1 MRHIWH
7 VYKTDWLHILKVP
20 TGIFLIVAIILLPGV
35 YDWVNVKSVWDPY
48 SNTQGIKI
56 AVTSEDA
63 GATVEGTNINI
74 GDELVSSLKNNEKL
88 GWTFVD
94 RAEASRG
101 VQTGEYYA
109 SLLIPG
115 DFSSKITGIV
125 DGKLE
130 RPEVIYSVN
139 EKVNAI
145 APKITGS
152 GVSAITTQ
160 INENF
165 TEAVSEAVLTK
176 LNEAG
181 VEINAQLPTLRKMEN
196 GIFTLEKN
204 LPAIQAAGQKVLQV
218 EKAMPEIVKD
228 AQKIVEIEKKLPEI
242 NEAAQYVLK
251 VQEYWPQINDAA
263 SEVLTIQGRIPDI
276 QKAVERIRE
285 VDENFGQVSGVI
297 QTALDKTNKA
307 LSIVTAAEQDLDK
320 VSQIA
325 GNGIELA
332 QGLNQFVDSSEEAFQ
347 AIGPTIRQ
355 NLLLVQ
361 QITNAAGDVF
371 AQLQNSDLNNLPTAE
386 DLDRIASRL
395 GIAVKL
401 VDSMAEL
408 LGKIDNLLP
417 SHPLADKITQLN
429 SVSDKLQLQIRLAGI
444 MSDAIRR
451 NTTPPTDVIA
461 QLNALSKDI
470 SSEIGNILNTY
481 ESEISPALAAGA
493 DKLRSILSTSAETLQ
508 GAKDRIPDI
517 ADILASAKEGITSG
531 QTELTKIQSDLPQI
545 QSKIHEISET
555 LANKS
560 EGFIQALNTVS
571 SLIRNDLPKLG
582 TKLNEAADF
591 VRNDLPNAEKQ
602 IGKASDFVQN
612 QLPEVEKGVHRV
624 ATLVRD
630 DLPALESAISKA
642 ADKLREVEGNNQFA
656 ELAKLLRGDIEEE
669 SAFLS
674 SPVQIKEQ
682 QLYPIPNYGS
692 AMSPFYG
699 VLSLWVGST
708 LLISL
713 LRAEAENPEGKFRGY
728 ELYLGRLATFLTI
741 GLLQAICVTLGD
753 ILILG
758 TYVADKL
765 WFVLFAMLVSAVFVT
780 ITYTLLSVFGNIG
793 KGIAIIFMVFQFSS
807 SGGTFPISM
816 TSPFFQALNPFM
828 PFTYAISLL
837 RESVGG
843 ILWST
848 AIKDILWLCM
858 FIVLSLIVAL
868 ALKRPLSSLT
878 KRSAEN
884 AKKTKI
890 IA

>member
-74 GDELVSSLKNNEKL
+74 GNELVSSLKNNEKL

-130 RPEVIYSVN
+130 RPEVIYTVN

-152 GVSAITTQ
+152 VVSAITTQ

-181 VEINAQLPTLRKMEN
+181 VEINSQLPTLRKMEN

-204 LPAIQAAGQKVLQV
+204 LPAIQAAGQKVLEV

-263 SEVLTIQGRIPDI
+263 SEVLAIQGRIPDI

-285 VDENFGQVSGVI
+285 VDENFGQVSDVI

-332 QGLNQFVDSSEEAFQ
+332 EGLNQFVDSSEEAFQ
-347 AIGPTIRQ
+347 TISPAIHQ

-429 SVSDKLQLQIRLAGI
+429 SISDKLQLQIRLAGI
-444 MSDAIRR
+444 ISDAMRR

-470 SSEIGNILNTY
+470 SSGIGNILNTY
-481 ESEISPALAAGA
+481 ESELSPALAAGV
-493 DKLRSILSTSAETLQ
+493 DKLRSILSTSSETLQ

-517 ADILASAKEGITSG
+517 ADILASAKEGIMFG
-531 QTELTKIQSDLPQI
+531 QTELTKIQSELPQV
-545 QSKIHEISET
+545 QSKIHEVSET

-582 TKLNEAADF
+582 NKLNEAADF

-630 DLPALESAISKA
+630 DLPALERAISKA

-669 SAFLS
+669 SAFLA

-741 GLLQAICVTLGD
+741 GLLQALCVTLGD

-858 FIVLSLIVAL
+858 FIALSLIVAL
-868 ALKRPLSSLT
+868 TLKRPLSSLT

>member
-1 MRHIWH
+1 M
-7 VYKTDWLHILKVP
+7 L
-20 TGIFLIVAIILLPGV
+20 A
-35 YDWVNVKSVWDPY
+35 
-48 SNTQGIKI
+48 
-56 AVTSEDA
+56 
-63 GATVEGTNINI
+63 
-74 GDELVSSLKNNEKL
+74 
-88 GWTFVD
+88 
-94 RAEASRG
+94 
-101 VQTGEYYA
+101 
-109 SLLIPG
+109 
-115 DFSSKITGIV
+115 
-125 DGKLE
+125 
-130 RPEVIYSVN
+130 
-139 EKVNAI
+139 
-145 APKITGS
+145 
-152 GVSAITTQ
+152 
-160 INENF
+160 
-165 TEAVSEAVLTK
+165 
-176 LNEAG
+176 
-181 VEINAQLPTLRKMEN
+181 
-196 GIFTLEKN
+196 
-204 LPAIQAAGQKVLQV
+204 
-218 EKAMPEIVKD
+218 
-228 AQKIVEIEKKLPEI
+228 
-242 NEAAQYVLK
+242 
-251 VQEYWPQINDAA
+251 
-263 SEVLTIQGRIPDI
+263 IQGRIPDI

-371 AQLQNSDLNNLPTAE
+371 AQLQNSDLENLPTAE

-444 MSDAIRR
+444 ISDAIRR

-470 SSEIGNILNTY
+470 SSGIGNILNTY

-517 ADILASAKEGITSG
+517 ADILASAKEGITFG

-555 LANKS
+555 LMNKS

-612 QLPEVEKGVHRV
+612 QLPEVEKEYIV
-624 ATLVRD
+624 
-630 DLPALESAISKA
+630 LPRWYVMICQHWKVPSARLQTNLGKSKVITSLQNLPSFCAAISK
-642 ADKLREVEGNNQFA
+642 KR
-656 ELAKLLRGDIEEE
+656 
-669 SAFLS
+669 
-674 SPVQIKEQ
+674 
-682 QLYPIPNYGS
+682 
-692 AMSPFYG
+692 
-699 VLSLWVGST
+699 VLSLQV
-708 LLISL
+708 
-713 LRAEAENPEGKFRGY
+713 R
-728 ELYLGRLATFLTI
+728 
-741 GLLQAICVTLGD
+741 
-753 ILILG
+753 
-758 TYVADKL
+758 
-765 WFVLFAMLVSAVFVT
+765 
-780 ITYTLLSVFGNIG
+780 
-793 KGIAIIFMVFQFSS
+793 
-807 SGGTFPISM
+807 
-816 TSPFFQALNPFM
+816 
-828 PFTYAISLL
+828 
-837 RESVGG
+837 
-843 ILWST
+843 
-848 AIKDILWLCM
+848 
-858 FIVLSLIVAL
+858 
-868 ALKRPLSSLT
+868 
-878 KRSAEN
+878 
-884 AKKTKI
+884 
-890 IA
+890 

>member
-1 MRHIWH
+1 MRHIWQ

-56 AVTSEDA
+56 AVTTEDK
-63 GATVEGTNINI
+63 GATVAGTNVNI
-74 GDELVSSLKNNEKL
+74 GDELVSSLKQNEKL
-88 GWTFVD
+88 GWTFVGQ
-94 RAEASRG
+94 AEADRG

-115 DFSSKITGIV
+115 DFSTKITGIV

-130 RPEVIYSVN
+130 RPEVIYTVN

-165 TEAVSEAVLTK
+165 TEAVSQAVLTK
-176 LNEAG
+176 LKEAG

-204 LPAIQAAGQKVLQV
+204 LPAIQAAGQKVLEV
-218 EKAMPEIVKD
+218 EKAMPDIVKD

-263 SEVLTIQGRIPDI
+263 SEVLAIQGRIPDI
-276 QKAVERIRE
+276 QKAVERIQE
-285 VDENFGQVSGVI
+285 VDANFGQVSGVI
-297 QTALDKTNKA
+297 QTALDKTDKA

-320 VSQIA
+320 VSLIA

-332 QGLNQFVDSSEEAFQ
+332 QGLNHFVDSSEEAFQ
-347 AIGPTIRQ
+347 AIDPVIRQ

-361 QITNAAGDVF
+361 QIANAASDVF
-371 AQLQNSDLNNLPTAE
+371 GQLQNTDLNKLPTAE
-386 DLDRIASRL
+386 DLDRIAARL

-417 SHPLADKITQLN
+417 SHPLANKITQLN
-429 SVSDKLQLQIRLAGI
+429 TISDKLQLQIRLAGVI
-444 MSDAIRR
+444 SDALRG
-451 NTTPPTDVIA
+451 NTTPPADVIA

-470 SSEIGNILNTY
+470 SSGIGNIMNTY

-493 DKLRSILSTSAETLQ
+493 DKLRSILSTSADTLQ
-508 GAKDRIPDI
+508 GARDRIPDI
-517 ADILASAKEGITSG
+517 SDILASAKEGITFG
-531 QTELTKIQSDLPQI
+531 QIELTKIQSELPQI

-582 TKLNEAADF
+582 TKLNEAANF

-602 IGKASDFVQN
+602 IGKASDFVQK
-612 QLPEVEKGVHRV
+612 QLPEVKQGVHRV

-669 SAFLS
+669 SAFLA
-674 SPVQIKEQ
+674 SPVKIKEQ

-741 GLLQAICVTLGD
+741 GLLQAICVSLGD

-758 TYVADKL
+758 TYVADKV

-858 FIVLSLIVAL
+858 FIALSLIVAL

>member
-1 MRHIWH
+1 M
-7 VYKTDWLHILKVP
+7 
-20 TGIFLIVAIILLPGV
+20 
-35 YDWVNVKSVWDPY
+35 
-48 SNTQGIKI
+48 
-56 AVTSEDA
+56 
-63 GATVEGTNINI
+63 
-74 GDELVSSLKNNEKL
+74 
-88 GWTFVD
+88 
-94 RAEASRG
+94 
-101 VQTGEYYA
+101 
-109 SLLIPG
+109 
-115 DFSSKITGIV
+115 
-125 DGKLE
+125 
-130 RPEVIYSVN
+130 
-139 EKVNAI
+139 NAI

-181 VEINAQLPTLRKMEN
+181 VEINSQLPTLRKMEN

-204 LPAIQAAGQKVLQV
+204 LPAIQAAGQKVLEV

-251 VQEYWPQINDAA
+251 VQEYWPQINEAA
-263 SEVLTIQGRIPDI
+263 SEVLAIQGRIPDI

-285 VDENFGQVSGVI
+285 VDENFGQVSDVI

-332 QGLNQFVDSSEEAFQ
+332 EGLNQFVDSSEEAFQ
-347 AIGPTIRQ
+347 TIGPTIRQ

-361 QITNAAGDVF
+361 QISNAAGDVF
-371 AQLQNSDLNNLPTAE
+371 AQLQNSDRNNLPTVE

-395 GIAVKL
+395 GVAVKL

-408 LGKIDNLLP
+408 LGNINNLLP
-417 SHPLADKITQLN
+417 DQPLADKITQLN
-429 SVSDKLQLQIRLAGI
+429 SISDKLQLQIRLAGI
-444 MSDAIRR
+444 ISDAMRR

-461 QLNALSKDI
+461 QLNTLSKDI
-470 SSEIGNILNTY
+470 SSGSGNILNTY

-493 DKLRSILSTSAETLQ
+493 DKLRSTLSTSAETLQ

-517 ADILASAKEGITSG
+517 TGILASTKEGITFG
-531 QTELTKIQSDLPQI
+531 QTELTKIQSELPQI
-545 QSKIHEISET
+545 QSKIYEISET

-582 TKLNEAADF
+582 NKLNEAANF
-591 VRNDLPNAEKQ
+591 VRNDLPTAEKQ

-741 GLLQAICVTLGD
+741 GLLQAVCVTLGD

-858 FIVLSLIVAL
+858 FIGLSLIVAL

>member
-1 MRHIWH
+1 MRHIWQ

-56 AVTSEDA
+56 AVTTEDK
-63 GATVEGTNINI
+63 GATVAGTNVNI
-74 GDELVSSLKNNEKL
+74 GDELVSSLKQNEKL
-88 GWTFVD
+88 GWTFVSQ
-94 RAEASRG
+94 AEADHG

-130 RPEVIYSVN
+130 RPEVIYTVN

-165 TEAVSEAVLTK
+165 TEAVSQAVLTK
-176 LNEAG
+176 LKEAG

-204 LPAIQAAGQKVLQV
+204 LPAIQAAGQKVLEV
-218 EKAMPEIVKD
+218 EKAMPGIVKD

-251 VQEYWPQINDAA
+251 MQEYWPQINDAA
-263 SEVLTIQGRIPDI
+263 SEVLAIQGRIPDI
-276 QKAVERIRE
+276 QKAVERIQE
-285 VDENFGQVSGVI
+285 VDANFGQVSGVI
-297 QTALDKTNKA
+297 QTALDKTDKA

-332 QGLNQFVDSSEEAFQ
+332 EGLNQFVDSSEEAFQ
-347 AIGPTIRQ
+347 AIGPAIRQ

-361 QITNAAGDVF
+361 QIANAASDVF
-371 AQLQNSDLNNLPTAE
+371 GQLQNTDLNNLPTAE
-386 DLDRIASRL
+386 DLDRIAARL

-417 SHPLADKITQLN
+417 SHPLANKITQLN
-429 SVSDKLQLQIRLAGI
+429 TISDKLQLQIRLAGI
-444 MSDAIRR
+444 ISDALRR
-451 NTTPPTDVIA
+451 NTTPPADVIA
-461 QLNALSKDI
+461 QLNALSKEI
-470 SSEIGNILNTY
+470 SSGIGNIMNTY

-493 DKLRSILSTSAETLQ
+493 DKLRSILSTSADTLQ
-508 GAKDRIPDI
+508 GARDRIPDI

-531 QTELTKIQSDLPQI
+531 QTELTKIQSELPQI

-612 QLPEVEKGVHRV
+612 QLPEVEQGVHRV

-669 SAFLS
+669 SAFLA

-728 ELYLGRLATFLTI
+728 QLYLGRLATFLTI
-741 GLLQAICVTLGD
+741 GLLQAICVSLGD

-758 TYVADKL
+758 AYVADKL

-858 FIVLSLIVAL
+858 FIALSLIVAL

>member
-7 VYKTDWLHILKVP
+7 IYKTDWLHILKVP

-56 AVTSEDA
+56 AVTTEDK
-63 GATVEGTNINI
+63 GATVAGTSVNI
-74 GDELVSSLKNNEKL
+74 GDELVSSLKQNEKL
-88 GWTFVD
+88 GWTFVNQ
-94 RAEASRG
+94 AEAERG

-109 SLLIPG
+109 SLLVPE

-130 RPEVIYSVN
+130 RPEVIYTVN

-165 TEAVSEAVLTK
+165 TEAVSQAVLTK
-176 LNEAG
+176 LKEAG

-204 LPAIQAAGQKVLQV
+204 LPAIQSAGQKVLEV
-218 EKAMPEIVKD
+218 EKAMPGIVKD

-263 SEVLTIQGRIPDI
+263 SEVLAIQGRIPDI

-285 VDENFGQVSGVI
+285 VDANFGQVSGVI
-297 QTALDKTNKA
+297 QTALDKTDKA

-332 QGLNQFVDSSEEAFQ
+332 EGLNKFVDSSEEAFQ
-347 AIGPTIRQ
+347 AIGPAIRQ

-361 QITNAAGDVF
+361 QIANAAGDVF
-371 AQLQNSDLNNLPTAE
+371 GQLQNTDLNKLPTPE
-386 DLDRIASRL
+386 DLDRIAARL

-408 LGKIDNLLP
+408 LSKINNLLP
-417 SHPLADKITQLN
+417 SHPLSDKITQLN
-429 SVSDKLQLQIRLAGI
+429 TISDKLQLQIRLAGI
-444 MSDAIRR
+444 ISDAMRR
-451 NTTPPTDVIA
+451 NTTPPADVIA

-470 SSEIGNILNTY
+470 SSGIGNILNTY
-481 ESEISPALAAGA
+481 DSEISPALAAGA
-493 DKLRSILSTSAETLQ
+493 DKLRSILSTSADALQ
-508 GAKDRIPDI
+508 GARDRIPDI
-517 ADILASAKEGITSG
+517 KDILASAKEGITFG
-531 QTELTKIQSDLPQI
+531 QTELTKIQSELPQI

-582 TKLNEAADF
+582 IKLNEAADF

-669 SAFLS
+669 SAFLA

-728 ELYLGRLATFLTI
+728 ELYLGRLGTFLTI
-741 GLLQAICVTLGD
+741 GLLQAVCVSLGD

-858 FIVLSLIVAL
+858 FIALSLIVAL

>member
-56 AVTSEDA
+56 AVTTEDK
-63 GATVEGTNINI
+63 GATVAGTSVNI
-74 GDELVSSLKNNEKL
+74 GDELVSSLKQNEKL
-88 GWTFVD
+88 GWTFVNQ
-94 RAEASRG
+94 AEAERG

-109 SLLIPG
+109 SLLIPE

-130 RPEVIYSVN
+130 RPEVIYTVN

-165 TEAVSEAVLTK
+165 TEAVSQAVLTK
-176 LNEAG
+176 LKEAG

-204 LPAIQAAGQKVLQV
+204 LPAIQSAGQKVLEV
-218 EKAMPEIVKD
+218 EKAMPGIVKD

-263 SEVLTIQGRIPDI
+263 SEVLAIQGRIPDI

-285 VDENFGQVSGVI
+285 VDANFGQVSGVI
-297 QTALDKTNKA
+297 QTALDKTDKA

-332 QGLNQFVDSSEEAFQ
+332 EGLNQFVDSSEEAFQ
-347 AIGPTIRQ
+347 AIGPAIRQ

-361 QITNAAGDVF
+361 QIANAAGDVF
-371 AQLQNSDLNNLPTAE
+371 GQLQNTDLNKLPTPE
-386 DLDRIASRL
+386 DLDRIAARL

-408 LGKIDNLLP
+408 LSKIDNLLP
-417 SHPLADKITQLN
+417 SHPLSNKITQLN
-429 SVSDKLQLQIRLAGI
+429 TISDKLQLQIRLAGI
-444 MSDAIRR
+444 ISDAMRR
-451 NTTPPTDVIA
+451 NTTPPADVIA

-470 SSEIGNILNTY
+470 SSGIGNILNTY
-481 ESEISPALAAGA
+481 DSEISPALAAGA
-493 DKLRSILSTSAETLQ
+493 DKLRSILSTSADALQ
-508 GAKDRIPDI
+508 GARDRIPDI
-517 ADILASAKEGITSG
+517 KDILASAKEGITFG
-531 QTELTKIQSDLPQI
+531 QTELTKIQSELPQI

-669 SAFLS
+669 SAFLA

-741 GLLQAICVTLGD
+741 GLLQAVCVSLGD

-858 FIVLSLIVAL
+858 FIALSLIVAL

>member
-56 AVTSEDA
+56 AVTTEDT
-63 GATVEGTNINI
+63 GATVEGTNVNI
-74 GDELVSSLKNNEKL
+74 GDELVSSLKQNEKL

-94 RAEASRG
+94 QAEANRG

-109 SLLIPG
+109 SLLILG

-130 RPEVIYSVN
+130 RPEVIYTVN

-176 LNEAG
+176 LKEAG

-204 LPAIQAAGQKVLQV
+204 LPAIQAAGQKVLEV
-218 EKAMPEIVKD
+218 EKAMPDIVKD

-263 SEVLTIQGRIPDI
+263 SEVLAIQGRIPDI
-276 QKAVERIRE
+276 QKAVARIRE
-285 VDENFGQVSGVI
+285 VDENFGQVSSVI
-297 QTALDKTNKA
+297 QTALDKTDKA

-325 GNGIELA
+325 GNGIELTE
-332 QGLNQFVDSSEEAFQ
+332 GLNQFVDSSEEAFQ
-347 AIGPTIRQ
+347 AIGPAIRQ
-355 NLLLVQ
+355 NLMLVQ

-386 DLDRIASRL
+386 DLDRIAARL

-401 VDSMAEL
+401 IDSMAEL
-408 LGKIDNLLP
+408 LGNINNLLP
-417 SHPLADKITQLN
+417 SQPLADKITQLN
-429 SVSDKLQLQIRLAGI
+429 TVSDKLQLQIRLAAI
-444 MSDAIRR
+444 ISDAMRR
-451 NTTPPTDVIA
+451 NTTLPADVIA
-461 QLNALSKDI
+461 ELNTLSKDI
-470 SSEIGNILNTY
+470 SSGIGNILNTY

-517 ADILASAKEGITSG
+517 ADILASAKEAITFG
-531 QTELTKIQSDLPQI
+531 QTELTKIQSDLPEI

-555 LANKS
+555 LTNKS

-591 VRNDLPNAEKQ
+591 VRHDLPNAEKQ
-602 IGKASDFVQN
+602 IGKASEFVQN

-624 ATLVRD
+624 AALVRD

-713 LRAEAENPEGKFRGY
+713 LRAEAENPDGRFRGY

-741 GLLQAICVTLGD
+741 GLLQAVCVTLGD

-858 FIVLSLIVAL
+858 FIALSLIVAL

>member
-56 AVTSEDA
+56 AVTTEDK
-63 GATVEGTNINI
+63 GATVEGTSVNI
-74 GDELVSSLKNNEKL
+74 GDELVSSLKHNEKL

-94 RAEASRG
+94 RTEASRG
-101 VQTGEYYA
+101 VQTGDYYA

-130 RPEVIYSVN
+130 RPEVIYTVN

-165 TEAVSEAVLTK
+165 TEAVSEAVLSK
-176 LNEAG
+176 LKEAG

-204 LPAIQAAGQKVLQV
+204 LPAIQAAGQKVLEV

-228 AQKIVEIEKKLPEI
+228 AQKIVDIEKKLPEI

-263 SEVLTIQGRIPDI
+263 SEVLAIQGRIPDI

-285 VDENFGQVSGVI
+285 VDEHFGQVSDVI
-297 QTALDKTNKA
+297 QTALVKTNKA

-332 QGLNQFVDSSEEAFQ
+332 EGLNQFVDSSEEAFQ
-347 AIGPTIRQ
+347 AIGPAIRQ

-371 AQLQNSDLNNLPTAE
+371 AQLQNSDLENLPTAE

-395 GIAVKL
+395 GIALKL

-444 MSDAIRR
+444 ISDAMRR
-451 NTTPPTDVIA
+451 NTTLPADVIA
-461 QLNALSKDI
+461 QLNTLSKDI
-470 SSEIGNILNTY
+470 SSGIGNILNTY

-493 DKLRSILSTSAETLQ
+493 DKLRSILSTSASTLQ

-517 ADILASAKEGITSG
+517 ADILASAKEGITFG

-669 SAFLS
+669 SAFLA

-713 LRAEAENPEGKFRGY
+713 LRAEAENPEGRFRGY

-765 WFVLFAMLVSAVFVT
+765 WFILFAMLVSAVFVT

-858 FIVLSLIVAL
+858 FIALSLIVAL

-884 AKKTKI
+884 ARRTKI

>member
-130 RPEVIYSVN
+130 RPEVIYTVN

-181 VEINAQLPTLRKMEN
+181 VEINSQLPTLRKMEN

-204 LPAIQAAGQKVLQV
+204 LPAIQAAGQKVLEV

-263 SEVLTIQGRIPDI
+263 SEVLDIQGRIPDL

-285 VDENFGQVSGVI
+285 VDENFGQVSDVI

-332 QGLNQFVDSSEEAFQ
+332 EGLDQFVDSSEEAFQ
-347 AIGPTIRQ
+347 TISPAIHQ

-371 AQLQNSDLNNLPTAE
+371 AQLQNSDLNNLPTVE

-401 VDSMAEL
+401 VNSMAEL
-408 LGKIDNLLP
+408 LGNINNLLP
-417 SHPLADKITQLN
+417 SQLLADKITQLN
-429 SVSDKLQLQIRLAGI
+429 SISDKLQLQIRLAGI
-444 MSDAIRR
+444 ISDAMRR
-451 NTTPPTDVIA
+451 NTTPPTEVIA

-470 SSEIGNILNTY
+470 SSGIGNILNTY

-493 DKLRSILSTSAETLQ
+493 DKLRSILSTSSETLQ

-517 ADILASAKEGITSG
+517 ADILASAKEGIMFG
-531 QTELTKIQSDLPQI
+531 QTELTKIQSELPQV
-545 QSKIHEISET
+545 QSKIHEVSET

-582 TKLNEAADF
+582 NKLNEAADF

-669 SAFLS
+669 SAFLA

-713 LRAEAENPEGKFRGY
+713 LRAEAENPESKFRGY

-741 GLLQAICVTLGD
+741 GLLQALCVTLGD

-858 FIVLSLIVAL
+858 FIALSLIVAL
-868 ALKRPLSSLT
+868 TLKRPLSSLT

>member
-74 GDELVSSLKNNEKL
+74 GNELVSSLKNNEKL

-115 DFSSKITGIV
+115 DFSSKITGII

-130 RPEVIYSVN
+130 RPEVIYTVN

-181 VEINAQLPTLRKMEN
+181 VEINSQLPTLRKMEN
-196 GIFTLEKN
+196 GIFTLERN
-204 LPAIQAAGQKVLQV
+204 LPAIQAAGQKVLEV

-263 SEVLTIQGRIPDI
+263 SEVLAIQGRIPDI

-285 VDENFGQVSGVI
+285 VDENFGQVSAVI

-332 QGLNQFVDSSEEAFQ
+332 EGLNQFVDSSEEAFQ
-347 AIGPTIRQ
+347 TISPAIHQ

-371 AQLQNSDLNNLPTAE
+371 TQLQNSDLNNLPTAE

-429 SVSDKLQLQIRLAGI
+429 SISDKLQLQIRLAGI
-444 MSDAIRR
+444 ISDAMRR

-470 SSEIGNILNTY
+470 SSGIGNILNTY
-481 ESEISPALAAGA
+481 ESELSPALAAGA

-517 ADILASAKEGITSG
+517 ADILASAKEGIMFG
-531 QTELTKIQSDLPQI
+531 QTELTKIQSELPQV
-545 QSKIHEISET
+545 QSKIHEVSET

-582 TKLNEAADF
+582 NKLNEAADF

-630 DLPALESAISKA
+630 DLPALERAISKA

-669 SAFLS
+669 SAFLA

-741 GLLQAICVTLGD
+741 GLLQALCVTLGD

-858 FIVLSLIVAL
+858 FIALSLIVAL
-868 ALKRPLSSLT
+868 TLKRPLSSLT

>member
-130 RPEVIYSVN
+130 RPEVIYTVN

-181 VEINAQLPTLRKMEN
+181 VEINSQLPTLRKMEN

-204 LPAIQAAGQKVLQV
+204 LPAIQAAGQKVLEV

-263 SEVLTIQGRIPDI
+263 SEVLDIQGRIPDL

-285 VDENFGQVSGVI
+285 VDENFGQVSDVI

-332 QGLNQFVDSSEEAFQ
+332 EGLDQFVDSSEEAFQ
-347 AIGPTIRQ
+347 TISPAIHQ

-371 AQLQNSDLNNLPTAE
+371 TQLQNSDLNNLPTVE

-401 VDSMAEL
+401 VNSMAEL
-408 LGKIDNLLP
+408 LGNINNLLP
-417 SHPLADKITQLN
+417 SQLLADKITQLN
-429 SVSDKLQLQIRLAGI
+429 SISDKLQLQIRLAGI
-444 MSDAIRR
+444 ISDAMRR
-451 NTTPPTDVIA
+451 NTTPPTEVIA

-470 SSEIGNILNTY
+470 SSGIGNILNTY

-493 DKLRSILSTSAETLQ
+493 DKLRSILSTSSETLQ

-517 ADILASAKEGITSG
+517 ADILASAKEGIMFG
-531 QTELTKIQSDLPQI
+531 QTELTKIQSELPQV
-545 QSKIHEISET
+545 QSKIHEVSET

-582 TKLNEAADF
+582 NKLNEAADF

-669 SAFLS
+669 SAFLA

-713 LRAEAENPEGKFRGY
+713 LRAEAENPESKFRGY

-741 GLLQAICVTLGD
+741 GLLQALCVTLGD

-858 FIVLSLIVAL
+858 FIALSLIVAL
-868 ALKRPLSSLT
+868 TLKRPLSSLT

>member
-1 MRHIWH
+1 MRHIWQ

-56 AVTSEDA
+56 AVTTEDK
-63 GATVEGTNINI
+63 GATVAGTNVNI
-74 GDELVSSLKNNEKL
+74 GDELVSSLKQNEKL

-94 RAEASRG
+94 QAEADRG

-130 RPEVIYSVN
+130 RPEVIYTVN
-139 EKVNAI
+139 EKINAI

-165 TEAVSEAVLTK
+165 TEAVSQAVLTK
-176 LNEAG
+176 LKEAG

-204 LPAIQAAGQKVLQV
+204 LPAIQAAGQKVLEV
-218 EKAMPEIVKD
+218 EKAMPGIVKD

-251 VQEYWPQINDAA
+251 VQQYWPQINDAA
-263 SEVLTIQGRIPDI
+263 SEVLAIQGRIPDI
-276 QKAVERIRE
+276 QKAVERIQE
-285 VDENFGQVSGVI
+285 VDANFGQVSGVI
-297 QTALDKTNKA
+297 QTALDKTDKA

-347 AIGPTIRQ
+347 AIGPAIRQ

-361 QITNAAGDVF
+361 QIANAASDVF
-371 AQLQNSDLNNLPTAE
+371 GQLQNTDLNKLPTAE
-386 DLDRIASRL
+386 DLDRIAARL

-417 SHPLADKITQLN
+417 SHPLANKITQLN
-429 SVSDKLQLQIRLAGI
+429 TISDKLQLQVRLAGI
-444 MSDAIRR
+444 ISDALRR
-451 NTTPPTDVIA
+451 NTTPPADVIA

-470 SSEIGNILNTY
+470 SSGIGNIMNTY
-481 ESEISPALAAGA
+481 ESDISPALAAGA
-493 DKLRSILSTSAETLQ
+493 DKLRSILSTSADTLQ
-508 GAKDRIPDI
+508 GARDRIPDI
-517 ADILASAKEGITSG
+517 ADILASAKEGITLG
-531 QTELTKIQSDLPQI
+531 QTELTKIQSELPQI

-582 TKLNEAADF
+582 NKLNEAADF

-612 QLPEVEKGVHRV
+612 QLPEVEQGVHRV
-624 ATLVRD
+624 ASLVRD
-630 DLPALESAISKA
+630 DLPALENAISKA

-669 SAFLS
+669 SAFLA

-741 GLLQAICVTLGD
+741 GLLQAICVSLGD

-858 FIVLSLIVAL
+858 FIALSLIVAL

>member
-1 MRHIWH
+1 M
-7 VYKTDWLHILKVP
+7 
-20 TGIFLIVAIILLPGV
+20 V

-56 AVTSEDA
+56 AVTTEDK
-63 GATVEGTNINI
+63 GATVAGTSVNI
-74 GDELVSSLKNNEKL
+74 GDELVSSLKQNEKL
-88 GWTFVD
+88 GWTFVNQ
-94 RAEASRG
+94 AEAERG

-109 SLLIPG
+109 SLLVPE

-130 RPEVIYSVN
+130 RPEVIYTVN

-165 TEAVSEAVLTK
+165 TEAVSQAVLTK
-176 LNEAG
+176 LKEAG

-204 LPAIQAAGQKVLQV
+204 LPAIQSAGQKVLEV
-218 EKAMPEIVKD
+218 EKAMPGIVKD

-263 SEVLTIQGRIPDI
+263 SEVLAIQGRIPDI

-285 VDENFGQVSGVI
+285 VDANFGQVSGVI
-297 QTALDKTNKA
+297 QTALDKTDKA

-332 QGLNQFVDSSEEAFQ
+332 EGLNQFVDSSEEAFQ
-347 AIGPTIRQ
+347 AIGPAIRQ

-361 QITNAAGDVF
+361 QIANAAGDVF
-371 AQLQNSDLNNLPTAE
+371 GQLQNTDLNKLPTAE
-386 DLDRIASRL
+386 DLDRIAARL
-395 GIAVKL
+395 GIA
-401 VDSMAEL
+401 
-408 LGKIDNLLP
+408 
-417 SHPLADKITQLN
+417 
-429 SVSDKLQLQIRLAGI
+429 LQIRLAGI
-444 MSDAIRR
+444 ISDAMRG
-451 NTTPPTDVIA
+451 NTTPPADVIA

-470 SSEIGNILNTY
+470 SSGIGNILNTY
-481 ESEISPALAAGA
+481 DSEISPALAAGA
-493 DKLRSILSTSAETLQ
+493 DKLR
-508 GAKDRIPDI
+508 
-517 ADILASAKEGITSG
+517 
-531 QTELTKIQSDLPQI
+531 
-545 QSKIHEISET
+545 
-555 LANKS
+555 
-560 EGFIQALNTVS
+560 
-571 SLIRNDLPKLG
+571 LG

-669 SAFLS
+669 SAFLA

-713 LRAEAENPEGKFRGY
+713 LRAEAENPEGKFKGY
-728 ELYLGRLATFLTI
+728 ELYLGRL
-741 GLLQAICVTLGD
+741 
-753 ILILG
+753 
-758 TYVADKL
+758 DKL

-858 FIVLSLIVAL
+858 FIALSLIVAL

>member
-130 RPEVIYSVN
+130 RPEVIYTVN

-176 LNEAG
+176 LKEAG
-181 VEINAQLPTLRKMEN
+181 VEINTQLPTLRKMEN

-204 LPAIQAAGQKVLQV
+204 LPAIQAAGQKVLEV

-263 SEVLTIQGRIPDI
+263 SEVLAIQGRIPDI

-285 VDENFGQVSGVI
+285 VDENFGQVADII

-332 QGLNQFVDSSEEAFQ
+332 EGLNQFVDSSEEAFQ
-347 AIGPTIRQ
+347 TIGPAIRQ

-361 QITNAAGDVF
+361 QITNAAGEVF
-371 AQLQNSDLNNLPTAE
+371 TQLQNSDLNNLPTVE

-408 LGKIDNLLP
+408 LGNINKLLP
-417 SHPLADKITQLN
+417 SQPLADKITQLN
-429 SVSDKLQLQIRLAGI
+429 SISDKLQLQIRLAGI
-444 MSDAIRR
+444 ISDAMRR

-461 QLNALSKDI
+461 QLNTLSKDI
-470 SSEIGNILNTY
+470 SSGIGNILNTY
-481 ESEISPALAAGA
+481 EIEISPALAAGA

-517 ADILASAKEGITSG
+517 ADILASAKEGIMFG
-531 QTELTKIQSDLPQI
+531 QTELMKIQSELPQV

-571 SLIRNDLPKLG
+571 SLIRTDLPKLG
-582 TKLNEAADF
+582 SKLNEAANF

-669 SAFLS
+669 SAFLA

-699 VLSLWVGST
+699 VLSLWVWLNT
-708 LLISL
+708 
-713 LRAEAENPEGKFRGY
+713 
-728 ELYLGRLATFLTI
+728 
-741 GLLQAICVTLGD
+741 
-753 ILILG
+753 
-758 TYVADKL
+758 AD
-765 WFVLFAMLVSAVFVT
+765 FSA
-780 ITYTLLSVFGNIG
+780 S
-793 KGIAIIFMVFQFSS
+793 
-807 SGGTFPISM
+807 
-816 TSPFFQALNPFM
+816 
-828 PFTYAISLL
+828 
-837 RESVGG
+837 
-843 ILWST
+843 
-848 AIKDILWLCM
+848 C
-858 FIVLSLIVAL
+858 
-868 ALKRPLSSLT
+868 
-878 KRSAEN
+878 RS
-884 AKKTKI
+884 
-890 IA
+890 

>member
-74 GDELVSSLKNNEKL
+74 GNELVSSLNNNEKL

-130 RPEVIYSVN
+130 RPEVIYTVN

-181 VEINAQLPTLRKMEN
+181 VEINSQLPTLRKMEN

-204 LPAIQAAGQKVLQV
+204 LPAIQAAGQKVLEV

-228 AQKIVEIEKKLPEI
+228 AQKIVDIEKKLPEI

-263 SEVLTIQGRIPDI
+263 SEVLAIQGRIPDI

-285 VDENFGQVSGVI
+285 VDENFGQVSAVI

-307 LSIVTAAEQDLDK
+307 LSIITAAEQDLDK

-332 QGLNQFVDSSEEAFQ
+332 EGLNQFVDSSEEAFQ
-347 AIGPTIRQ
+347 TISPAIHQ

-371 AQLQNSDLNNLPTAE
+371 TQLQNSDLNNLPTAE

-429 SVSDKLQLQIRLAGI
+429 SISDKLQLQIRLAGI
-444 MSDAIRR
+444 ISDAMRR

-470 SSEIGNILNTY
+470 SSGIGNILNTY
-481 ESEISPALAAGA
+481 ESELSPALAAGA
-493 DKLRSILSTSAETLQ
+493 DKLRSILSTSSETLQ

-517 ADILASAKEGITSG
+517 ADILASAKEGIMFG
-531 QTELTKIQSDLPQI
+531 QTELTKIQSELPQV
-545 QSKIHEISET
+545 QSKIHEVSET

-582 TKLNEAADF
+582 NKLNEAADF

-630 DLPALESAISKA
+630 DLPALERAISKA

-669 SAFLS
+669 SAFLA

-741 GLLQAICVTLGD
+741 GLLQALCVTLGD

-858 FIVLSLIVAL
+858 FIALSLIVAL
-868 ALKRPLSSLT
+868 TLKRPLSSLT

>member
-7 VYKTDWLHILKVP
+7 IYKTDWLHILKVP

-56 AVTSEDA
+56 AVTTEDK
-63 GATVEGTNINI
+63 GATVAGTSVNI
-74 GDELVSSLKNNEKL
+74 GDELVSSLKQNEKL
-88 GWTFVD
+88 GWTFVNQ
-94 RAEASRG
+94 AEAERG

-109 SLLIPG
+109 SLLVPE

-130 RPEVIYSVN
+130 RPEVIYTVN

-165 TEAVSEAVLTK
+165 TEAVSQAVLTK
-176 LNEAG
+176 LKEAG

-204 LPAIQAAGQKVLQV
+204 LPAIQSAGQKVLEV
-218 EKAMPEIVKD
+218 EKAMPGIVKD

-263 SEVLTIQGRIPDI
+263 SEVLAIQGRIPDI

-285 VDENFGQVSGVI
+285 VDANFGQVSGVI
-297 QTALDKTNKA
+297 QTALDKTDKA

-332 QGLNQFVDSSEEAFQ
+332 EGLNQFVDSSEEAFQ
-347 AIGPTIRQ
+347 AIGPAIRQ

-361 QITNAAGDVF
+361 QIANAAGDVF
-371 AQLQNSDLNNLPTAE
+371 GQLQNTDLNKLPTAE
-386 DLDRIASRL
+386 DLDRIAARL

-408 LGKIDNLLP
+408 LNKIDNLLP
-417 SHPLADKITQLN
+417 SHPLSNKITQLN
-429 SVSDKLQLQIRLAGI
+429 TISDKLQLQIRLAGI
-444 MSDAIRR
+444 ISDAMRR
-451 NTTPPTDVIA
+451 NTTPPADVIA

-470 SSEIGNILNTY
+470 SSGIGNILNTY
-481 ESEISPALAAGA
+481 DSEISPALAAGA
-493 DKLRSILSTSAETLQ
+493 DKLRSILSTSADALQ
-508 GAKDRIPDI
+508 GARDRIPDI
-517 ADILASAKEGITSG
+517 KDILASAKEGITFG
-531 QTELTKIQSDLPQI
+531 QTELTKIQSELPQI

-669 SAFLS
+669 SAFLA

-728 ELYLGRLATFLTI
+728 ELYLGRLGTFLTI
-741 GLLQAICVTLGD
+741 GLLQAVCVSLGD

-858 FIVLSLIVAL
+858 FIALSLIVAL

>member
-56 AVTSEDA
+56 AVTTEDK
-63 GATVEGTNINI
+63 GATVAGTSVNI
-74 GDELVSSLKNNEKL
+74 GDELVSSLKQNEKL
-88 GWTFVD
+88 GWTFVNQ
-94 RAEASRG
+94 AEAERG

-109 SLLIPG
+109 SLLVPE

-130 RPEVIYSVN
+130 RPEVIYTVN

-165 TEAVSEAVLTK
+165 TEAVSQAVLTK
-176 LNEAG
+176 LKEAG

-196 GIFTLEKN
+196 GIFALEKN
-204 LPAIQAAGQKVLQV
+204 LPAIQSAGQKVLEV
-218 EKAMPEIVKD
+218 EKAMPGIVKD

-263 SEVLTIQGRIPDI
+263 SEVLAIQGRIPDI

-285 VDENFGQVSGVI
+285 VDANFGQVSGVI
-297 QTALDKTNKA
+297 QTALDKTDKA
-307 LSIVTAAEQDLDK
+307 LSIVTAAEQNLDK

-325 GNGIELA
+325 GNGIGLA
-332 QGLNQFVDSSEEAFQ
+332 EGLNQFVDSSEEAFQ
-347 AIGPTIRQ
+347 AIGPAIRQ

-361 QITNAAGDVF
+361 QIANAAGDVF
-371 AQLQNSDLNNLPTAE
+371 GQLQNTDLNKLPTAE
-386 DLDRIASRL
+386 DLDRIAARL

-408 LGKIDNLLP
+408 LSKIDNLLP
-417 SHPLADKITQLN
+417 SHPLSDKITQLN
-429 SVSDKLQLQIRLAGI
+429 TISDKLQLQIRLAGI
-444 MSDAIRR
+444 ISDAMRR
-451 NTTPPTDVIA
+451 NTTPPADVIA

-470 SSEIGNILNTY
+470 SSGIGNILNTY
-481 ESEISPALAAGA
+481 DSEISPALAAGA
-493 DKLRSILSTSAETLQ
+493 DKLRSILSTSADALQ
-508 GAKDRIPDI
+508 GARDRIPDI
-517 ADILASAKEGITSG
+517 KDILASAKEGITFG
-531 QTELTKIQSDLPQI
+531 QTELTKIQSELPQI

-630 DLPALESAISKA
+630 ELPALESAISKA

-669 SAFLS
+669 SAFLA

-713 LRAEAENPEGKFRGY
+713 LRAEAENPEGKFKGY
-728 ELYLGRLATFLTI
+728 ELYLGRLGTFLTI
-741 GLLQAICVTLGD
+741 GLLQAVCVSLGD

-858 FIVLSLIVAL
+858 FIALSLIVAL